1 MARTRGS
8 KWLSRKGFNKLRRTV
23 LYAIFFG
30 QSAFGQAQRHPEF
43 SLAAAAR
50 PGSAARRSL
59 TPWGRG
65 GRNAVHPSWRRPFP
79 RRSRAVE
86 ASAGGAVVCIVQV
99 YVQLRDVVSCRRLA
113 STIANGIAVFAAAG
127 LALAHVALAAVG
139 PALAHV
145 ALAAVECSLDADIRR
160 LHVRRHAP
168 SATSGADAEPQHVPH

>member
-59 TPWGRG
+59 TPWGRA

-127 LALAHVALAAVG
+127 LALAHVALAAV
-139 PALAHV
+139 
-145 ALAAVECSLDADIRR
+145 ECSLDADIRR